1 MGSKRSDCGENGKIE
16 KIRIIIG
23 RFVESGGSFWGWWDC
38 CLKIFVVNELIKY
51 LLVVWNFY
59 SFII

>member
-23 RFVESGGSFWGWWDC
+23 RFVESGGSF
-38 CLKIFVVNELIKY
+38 
-51 LLVVWNFY
+51 
-59 SFII
+59 